1 MKRRIIM
8 NNLDKRQN
16 EEKMLMLQ
24 YSARCNFNRA
34 EVMYDLS
41 WLLPILNIVLANI
54 PTIKSHLGNG
64 LVIISTIITVAV
76 IVLKTFVNKFT
87 MIAAGTRQLFDY
99 ELFNFG
105 KPSAF
110 AGINENDISA
120 KASEER
126 QRNNKKYQNQI
137 RYTGRDKEHGVKD
150 WYRIDPSWD
159 EKTAIYK
166 CQQQNPVFDKKLS
179 LIIIAA
185 FYAILALCIIIVIVL
200 NLNTTVHDLILS
212 GCSII
217 PLLTKIVETLCNI
230 HKLNQIIGIEDERLS
245 SLDSNL
251 IRAQEKIDERRR
263 FAFIIPNFLYEIMSD
278 KLHNTVDDVFMK

>member
-1 MKRRIIM
+1 M
-8 NNLDKRQN
+8 NDLGKRQN

-41 WLLPILNIVLANI
+41 WILPILNIVLANI

-64 LVIISTIITVAV
+64 LVIISAVITVAV

-99 ELFNFG
+99 ELFSFE
-105 KPSAF
+105 KPSTF
-110 AGINENDISA
+110 AGINANDISA

-137 RYTGRDKEHGVKD
+137 GHTGRDKEHGVKD

-159 EKTAIYK
+159 EKTAIHK

-179 LIIIAA
+179 LIISAV

-217 PLLTKIVETLCNI
+217 PLLTKIVETLWNI
-230 HKLNQIIGIEDERLS
+230 QKLNQIIGIEDERLS
-245 SLDSNL
+245 SLDSSL

-263 FAFIIPNFLYEIMSD
+263 FAFIIPNFSYKIMCD

>member
-1 MKRRIIM
+1 M
-8 NNLDKRQN
+8 NNLGKRQN
-16 EEKMLMLQ
+16 KEKMLMLQ

-34 EVMYDLS
+34 EVMYNLS

-64 LVIISTIITVAV
+64 LVIISAVITVSV

-99 ELFNFG
+99 ELFSFE
-105 KPSAF
+105 KPSIF

-137 RYTGRDKEHGVKD
+137 GYTGRDKEHGVKD

-159 EKTAIYK
+159 EKTAIHK

-179 LIIIAA
+179 LIISAA

-230 HKLNQIIGIEDERLS
+230 HNLNQIIGIEDERLS
-245 SLDSNL
+245 SPDSSL

-263 FAFIIPNFLYEIMSD
+263 FAFIMPNFLYKIMCD